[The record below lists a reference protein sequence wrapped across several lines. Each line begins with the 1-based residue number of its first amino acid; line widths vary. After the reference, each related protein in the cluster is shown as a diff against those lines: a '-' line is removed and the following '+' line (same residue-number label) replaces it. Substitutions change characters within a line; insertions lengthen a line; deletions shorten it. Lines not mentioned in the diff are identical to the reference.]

1 MDLRMPRRALL
12 GGSLALPFMARRGM
26 AAEAIALG
34 AINPLTGAG
43 GAYGPSMAKVAKALV
58 ARINGAGGVLGR
70 PISLDVEDSQTN
82 PTVSVQ
88 AAHKLIDVNKVVAIV
103 GTWASADTTAVAPL
117 CWQSHTMLFC
127 VSGADSITKLPHHG
141 YIIRTQPNTHLQSG
155 RAAEFLVQQGSKRVF
170 GLSAQTPF
178 AVDSW
183 NRLKE
188 VMAKGGAEGV
198 GDIIYDPKQTSFR
211 SEIGKALAAKPD
223 TLFLN
228 SYAPDLEILLR
239 EIYQAGFNGKKF
251 TFAYAAT
258 SAVLQ
263 ALPAPVTNGL
273 WSFAPSPDVG
283 SPAYKA
289 VQAILGVNTPDP
301 YSCQVYDHVSLV
313 ALAIGKAKAASGVAI
328 HDNVRKISQGSGEKV
343 SDAVAGLKLLAE
355 GKEINYEGAS
365 GPCDF
370 TPSGDIISCKFLFQ
384 VAENQH
390 NKTLSIS

>member
-1 MDLRMPRRALL
+1 MGSSVPRRAVL
-12 GGSLALPFMARRGM
+12 GGSLALPLLARSGL
-26 AAEAIALG
+26 AAEAIPLG

-58 ARINGAGGVLGR
+58 GRINSAGGVLGR
-70 PISLDVEDSQTN
+70 PISLDVEDDQTN
-82 PTVSVQ
+82 PTVGVQ

-103 GTWASADTTAVAPL
+103 GTWASAVTSAVAPL
-117 CWQSHTMLFC
+117 CWESHTMLFT

-155 RAAEFLVQQGSKRVF
+155 RAAEFLVQQGSRRVF

-183 NRLKE
+183 NRLNE
-188 VMAKGGAEGV
+188 VLEKGGATGV
-198 GDIIYDPKQTSFR
+198 GDIVYDPKQTSFR

-239 EIYQAGFNGKKF
+239 EIYQAGFEGKKF

-258 SAVLQ
+258 DAVLK
-263 ALPAPVTNGL
+263 ALPAGVTNGL
-273 WSFAPSPDVG
+273 WSFAPSPDVA

-289 VQAILGVNTPDP
+289 VQAILGINDPDP
-301 YSCQVYDHVSLV
+301 YSCQIYDHVSLV
-313 ALAIGKAKAASGVAI
+313 SLAIGKAKATSGVAI
-328 HDNVRKISQGSGEKV
+328 HDNVRKISQGPGEKI

-370 TPSGDIISCKFLFQ
+370 TPTGDIVSCKFLFQ
-384 VAENQH
+384 VAEGQR

>member
-1 MDLRMPRRALL
+1 MGSIVPRRAVL
-12 GGSLALPFMARRGM
+12 GGSLALPFLARSGL
-26 AAEAIALG
+26 AAAPIPLG

-43 GAYGPSMAKVAKALV
+43 GAYGPSMAKVAQALA

-70 PISLDVEDSQTN
+70 PLALDVEDDQTN
-82 PTVSVQ
+82 PTVGVE
-88 AAHKLIDVNKVVAIV
+88 AAHKLIDVNRVVAIV
-103 GTWASADTTAVAPL
+103 GTWASSVTTAIAPL

-141 YIIRTQPNTHLQSG
+141 YIIRTQPNTYLQSG
-155 RAAEFLVQQGSKRVF
+155 RAAGFLLQRNAKRVF

-183 NRLKE
+183 NRLAQ
-188 VMAKGGAEGV
+188 VLGQGGASGV

-211 SEIGKALAAKPD
+211 SEIGKALAPKPD

-239 EIYQAGFNGKKF
+239 ETYQAGFAGNRF

-258 SAVLQ
+258 DAVLK
-263 ALPAPVTNGL
+263 ALPAGVTNGL
-273 WSFAPSPDVG
+273 LSFAPSPDLA
-283 SPAYKA
+283 SPAYRA
-289 VQAILGVNTPDP
+289 VQGILGVNDPDP
-301 YSCQVYDHVSLV
+301 YSCQIYDHVSLV
-313 ALAIGKAKAASGVAI
+313 ALAIAKAGTASGVAI
-328 HDNVRKISQGSGEKV
+328 HDNVRRISQGTGEKV
-343 SDAVAGLKLLAE
+343 SDPVAGLRLLAA

-370 TPSGDIISCKFLFQ
+370 TPTGDIVSCKFLFQ
-384 VAENQH
+384 VAENQR
-390 NKTLSIS
+390 NKTLFIS

>member
-1 MDLRMPRRALL
+1 MGSLLSRRAVL
-12 GGSLALPFMARRGM
+12 GGSLALPFLARSGL
-26 AAEAIALG
+26 AAAPIPLG

-43 GAYGPSMAKVAKALV
+43 GAYGPSMAKVAKALT

-70 PISLDVEDSQTN
+70 PIALDVEDGQTN
-82 PTVSVQ
+82 PTVAVE

-103 GTWASADTTAVAPL
+103 GTWASAVTTAVAPL
-117 CWQSHTMLFC
+117 CWQSETMLFC

-141 YIIRTQPNTHLQSG
+141 YIIRTQPNTYLQSG
-155 RAAEFLVQQGSKRVF
+155 RAAGFLLQRQAKRVF

-183 NRLKE
+183 HRLAQVLAE
-188 VMAKGGAEGV
+188 GGASGV
-198 GDIIYDPKQTSFR
+198 GDIIYDPKQISFR
-211 SEIGKALAAKPD
+211 SEIGKALAQKPD

-239 EIYQAGFNGKKF
+239 ETYQAGFEGKRF

-258 SAVLQ
+258 NAVLK
-263 ALPAPVTNGL
+263 ALPAGVTNGL
-273 WSFAPSPDVG
+273 FSFAPSPDVG
-283 SPAYKA
+283 SPAYRA
-289 VQAILGVNTPDP
+289 VQAILGVNDPDP
-301 YSCQVYDHVSLV
+301 YSCQIYDHVSLV
-313 ALAIGKAKAASGVAI
+313 ALAIAKAGTASGVAI
-328 HDNVRKISQGSGEKV
+328 HDNVRKISQGAGEKV
-343 SDAVAGLKLLAE
+343 GDPVAGLRLLAA

-370 TPSGDIISCKFLFQ
+370 TPIGDIVSCKFLFQ

-390 NKTLSIS
+390 NKTLFIS

>member
-1 MDLRMPRRALL
+1 MGSLVSRRAVL
-12 GGSLALPFMARRGM
+12 GGSLALPLLARTGF
-26 AAEAIALG
+26 AAAPIPLG

-43 GAYGPSMAKVAKALV
+43 GAYGPSMAKVAQALT

-70 PISLDVEDSQTN
+70 PLALDVEDDQTN
-82 PTVSVQ
+82 PTVGVE

-103 GTWASADTTAVAPL
+103 GTWASSVTTAVAPL

-141 YIIRTQPNTHLQSG
+141 YIIRTQPNTYLQSG
-155 RAAEFLVQQGSKRVF
+155 RAAQFLLQRQAERVF

-183 NRLKE
+183 NRLAQ
-188 VMAKGGAEGV
+188 VLGQGGASGI
-198 GDIIYDPKQTSFR
+198 GDIIYDPKQISFR
-211 SEIGKALAAKPD
+211 SEIGKALARKPD

-239 EIYQAGFNGKKF
+239 ETYQAGFDGKRF

-258 SAVLQ
+258 NAVLK
-263 ALPAPVTNGL
+263 ALPAGVTNGL
-273 WSFAPSPDVG
+273 FSFAPSPDLA
-283 SPAYKA
+283 SPAYRA
-289 VQAILGVNTPDP
+289 VQGILGVNDPDP
-301 YSCQVYDHVSLV
+301 YSCQIYDHVSLV
-313 ALAIGKAKAASGVAI
+313 ALAIAKAGTASGVAI
-328 HDNVRKISQGSGEKV
+328 HDNVRKISQGAGEKV
-343 SDAVAGLKLLAE
+343 SDPVAGLRLLAA

-370 TPSGDIISCKFLFQ
+370 TPSGDIVSCKFLFQ
-384 VAENQH
+384 VAENQR
-390 NKTLSIS
+390 NKTLFIS